1 MNEDLQQL
9 QASLA
14 AMRAELDDTKARLA
28 KLETVISFDEG
39 SDGKEEAYI
48 DCADLVVRQRSDRRY
63 LAVHLGSTEIGGYM
77 DVHYTGEEHAIKTAI
92 RLGIDDDGEPHMQ
105 LLGKDW
111 KMRADIFIDKD
122 HGTMAVLAPA
132 NAPGAVMRAHPG
144 GGSVAVLQPDGKA
157 RAVLIHDE
165 FHKNAGSDEASPS
178 TDLLFATAEAKMVLK
193 LHGNAEGGLMCV
205 GHPGQPDAAVLMSR
219 KDGATLML
227 NSPTNKTSVSLAAMD
242 GMARIAAH
250 EGMAH
255 AKKAEAC
262 LVAGTFGSCA
272 ELRDCD
278 GTKRVDI
285 HAAAKAGT
293 IHLLDDGGKEA
304 VALSHFADSHSSLAM
319 KGVSEHDC
327 VRLIANKDLAALRI
341 TSPGSEDTA
350 FVTTAQEDKAMV
362 FLTKDKLPRVMLS
375 EGELGGMVCAYGPE
389 PEKAGCA
396 TLAGGPITGS
406 LSLSMTDG
414 TAQLT
419 LDGTDH
425 GGRLMINND
434 LGFQRIAMG
443 VYQESAGL
451 HMNHTGSPGVQAV
464 ATPEGGLLAVC
475 NAEGKVIDSMPKHD
489 DDEDDSDRWGKLPGS
504 E

>member
-178 TDLLFATAEAKMVLK
+178 TDLLFATAEANTVLK
-193 LHGNAEGGLMCV
+193 LHGNAEGGLMCM
-205 GHPGQPDAAVLMSR
+205 GHPDQPDAAVIMSR

-255 AKKAEAC
+255 EKKAEAS
-262 LVAGTFGSCA
+262 LVAGAFGGSA

-278 GTKRVDI
+278 GRRRVDL
-285 HAAAKAGT
+285 HAAARAGR
-293 IHLLDDGGKEA
+293 IHLLDDAGKEA
-304 VALSHFADSHSSLAM
+304 VALSHFADSHSSLSM
-319 KGVSEHDC
+319 KGVADHDC
-327 VRLIANKDLAALRI
+327 LHILADKDLVVLRVA
-341 TSPGSEDTA
+341 SPDNADTE
-350 FVTTAQEDKAMV
+350 FVTSVQPDKAMM
-362 FLTKDKLPRVMLS
+362 FLRRDKQPRLML
-375 EGELGGMVCAYGPE
+375 GEAEQGGIVCAYGLE
-389 PEKAGCA
+389 PDKAGIA
-396 TLAGGPITGS
+396 TLSGGPVTGS
-406 LSLSMTDG
+406 LSLATTDG

-425 GGRLMINND
+425 GGRLLINND

-464 ATPEGGLLAVC
+464 ATPEGGLVAVC
-475 NAEGKVIDSMPKHD
+475 DAEGKVIDSMPKHS
-489 DDEDDSDRWGKLPGS
+489 DDEDDSERWGKLPGS